1 MPYRQTRF
9 SRAENAEFVRCLQQL
24 QAEGVDLEIPSA
36 LLEDSR
42 ALDIKV
48 ADGGECV
55 VWESPSGQPYY
66 GVHVRLVARRPVV
79 LVDFQMTVPWDDQI
93 AFGDVREYNGLCR
106 FGSKN
111 YPPNTV
117 LNSRIYDLLRFHR
130 RGDVVEGWILSCG
143 LERIPPEY
151 RTHSLA
157 PCRLSFTDSLGQEF
171 AEQTV
176 LSVVRT
182 SKPMDRRRG
191 NGLFG
196 SAFDQAATPQ
206 ENADG
211 PERVRAEILINPN
224 VGSAGDDGAKGSLE
238 RE

>member
-24 QAEGVDLEIPSA
+24 KTEGIAVEIPSSW
-36 LLEDSR
+36 LEDSS

-48 ADGGECV
+48 ADGNECV

-66 GVHVRLVARRPVV
+66 GVYVRLVARRPIV

-93 AFGDVREYNGLCR
+93 AFGDVRDYNGLCR

-130 RGDVVEGWILSCG
+130 RGDVVDGWILSYG
-143 LERIPPEY
+143 LERIPPEF
-151 RTHSLA
+151 RTHTLA

-176 LSVVRT
+176 LSVVRN
-182 SKPMDRRRG
+182 SKPMDRQRG
-191 NGLFG
+191 TVLFG
-196 SAFDQAATPQ
+196 SAFDQAARPQ
-206 ENADG
+206 ENVAG
-211 PERVRAEILINPN
+211 PEQVRAEISINPD
-224 VGSAGDDGAKGSLE
+224 VGSAGDDGVS
-238 RE
+238 